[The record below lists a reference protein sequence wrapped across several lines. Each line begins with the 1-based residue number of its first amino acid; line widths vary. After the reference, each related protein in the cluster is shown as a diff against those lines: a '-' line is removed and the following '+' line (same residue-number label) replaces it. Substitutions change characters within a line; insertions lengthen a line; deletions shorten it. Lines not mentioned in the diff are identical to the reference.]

1 MNINWTNITQADF
14 INHYWQQKPVVLKN
28 AIANFADPIDANDLA
43 GLAMEEV
50 VESRIVKQTNSKW
63 NVQHGP
69 FKEFDDL
76 PEQAWSL
83 LVQGVD
89 RWIPEIYRLREL
101 VNFIPKWSV
110 DDVMVSYSAISGGV
124 GAHLDQYDVFI
135 IQGSGSRQWQV
146 GSVDKSLSQKEVV
159 QDLLQVDDFSPIIDE
174 VLEPGDILYI
184 PPFAPHCGVSLEP
197 SLSYSIGFRAPSQ
210 TELLTSFADFIY
222 ENEQGKAR
230 FVNENINDSESHD
243 SSTMSDSTV
252 NDLKNF
258 MLESL
263 QNNQFEKFLHQFLTE
278 PTRELD
284 ILPSEQE
291 WSEEQLSQLLQS
303 SNIRINK
310 VLALKTSYFMDDQGL
325 HFYCNGTYFKLI
337 DSQQE
342 FVSLLHRSE
351 SLDKSNLKS
360 SLNQLE
366 NISLLTTLINTGYLF
381 IDE

>member
-14 INHYWQQKPVVLKN
+14 IDHYWQQKPVVLKN
-28 AIANFADPIDANDLA
+28 AIDNFADPIDANDLA

-50 VESRIVKQTNSKW
+50 VESRIVKQTNGKW

-69 FKEFDDL
+69 FKEFYDL

-89 RWIPEIYRLREL
+89 RWIPDIYSLREL

-110 DDVMVSYSAISGGV
+110 DDVMVSYSAVNGGV

-159 QDLLQVDDFSPIIDE
+159 QDLLQVDNFSPIIDE

-184 PPFAPHCGVSLEP
+184 PPFAPHCGVSLAP

-222 ENEQGKAR
+222 ENEQGKSR
-230 FVNENINDSESHD
+230 FVNENLNDLENLE
-243 SSTMSDSTV
+243 SSTMAKATV

-263 QNNQFEKFLHQFLTE
+263 QNNQFDKFLHQFLTE

-303 SNIRINK
+303 SNITINK
-310 VLALKTSYFMDDQGL
+310 VLALKTSYFIDEQGL
-325 HFYCNGTYFKLI
+325 HFYCNGTYFKLV
-337 DSQQE
+337 DSQKE
-342 FVSLLHRSE
+342 FVNLLHNAE
-351 SLDKSNLKS
+351 SLGKSNLKS